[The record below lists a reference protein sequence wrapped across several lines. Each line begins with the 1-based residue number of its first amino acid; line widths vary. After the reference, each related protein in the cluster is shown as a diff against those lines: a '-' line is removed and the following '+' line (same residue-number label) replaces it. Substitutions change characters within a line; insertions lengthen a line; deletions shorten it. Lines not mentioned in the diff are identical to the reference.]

1 MYAGETVY
9 GASLENGGSSRLL
22 TSDQARQNN
31 LTEAARNNDTM
42 GNNNFREGTMDT
54 DLLEDVLLTFLANTF
69 LSFIY

>member
-9 GASLENGGSSRLL
+9 GASIENAGSSSLL
-22 TSDQARQNN
+22 TSDQVGQNN

>member
-1 MYAGETVY
+1 LYAGETVY
-9 GASLENGGSSRLL
+9 GASLENGGSSSPL
-22 TSDQARQNN
+22 TSDQVRQNN

-42 GNNNFREGTMDT
+42 GNNNFREGTMNT

>member
-1 MYAGETVY
+1 MLVRVY
-9 GASLENGGSSRLL
+9 GASLENGGSSSPL
-22 TSDQARQNN
+22 TSDQVRQNN

-42 GNNNFREGTMDT
+42 GNNNFREGTMNT